1 MKTEIYIQGK
11 TKNPARLDK
20 AVARWQ
26 IRCVLNN
33 GTVETRDG
41 TVLLNN
47 ATTKRAVLTA
57 LLVALEKFNKAA
69 VIKIYISDDFVRAS
83 LANGWANRWKANN
96 WHKIRYNGQ
105 LAHEELWRNVVTQ
118 LSNHAVSFAKAEE
131 LDNKYIK
138 ELEWRMNDA
147 GN

>member
-11 TKNPARLDK
+11 TKNPAKLEK
-20 AVARWQ
+20 AMAKWQ

-69 VIKIYISDDFVRAS
+69 VIKIYISDDFVRAV
-83 LANGWANRWKANN
+83 LVNGWLSWWRDNN
-96 WHKIRYNGQ
+96 WHKIRLNGEVRHLDLWQQISKQ
-105 LAHEELWRNVVTQ
+105 LAK
-118 LSNHAVSFAKAEE
+118 HAVTFAQGEDLE
-131 LDNKYIK
+131 NKTLR
-138 ELEWRMNDA
+138 EMEWRLKNV
-147 GN
+147 G